1 MQIVRPCSGRVTL
14 LPPKSKKEKLPAC
27 NVCNSSQDVAK
38 YEGVGIA
45 GKLFPGKLGE
55 IKGLVKM
62 NRLSDYEFHCTKCG
76 WSRTD
81 PEKELDASIALWF
94 VSCPTCNE
102 RHISTEID
110 KCAHCD
116 LEIL

>member
-1 MQIVRPCSGRVTL
+1 MQTLPLSNGRVIL
-14 LPPKSKKEKLPAC
+14 LPPKTKKEKLPAC
-27 NVCNSSQDVAK
+27 FVCNTPEQVAK
-38 YEGVGIA
+38 YEGKGLA
-45 GKLFPGKLGE
+45 GKLFPGKLGDV
-55 IKGLVKM
+55 KGLIKM

-81 PEKELDASIALWF
+81 PAKELDATISLWF